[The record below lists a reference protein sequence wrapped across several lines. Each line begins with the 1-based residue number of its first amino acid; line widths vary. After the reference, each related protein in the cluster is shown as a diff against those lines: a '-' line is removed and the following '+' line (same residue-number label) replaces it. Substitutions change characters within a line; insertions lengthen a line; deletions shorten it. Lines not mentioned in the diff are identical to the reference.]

1 MRLTRDEALRIRLE
15 RDVVDVAQAPDR
27 DPLARQVDLLR
38 GGAFESGDDDL
49 RRASH
54 GRDSIDRPSP
64 VHGSRSSSGAHSG
77 HQTLTPMNGGDMK
90 RKLVKALFGI
100 VALLIFAGGAVALSH
115 ALDDPASPAAAAAN
129 TAAAEDGAVQPGEPA
144 PNDNYVVEEGH
155 RLLTFLVQRTAR
167 VTVLARTADGFAS
180 KAISVPELAQLV
192 AGNKPVELFESL
204 QSGIWLRVHIDT
216 ACSIEQQYRP

>member
-1 MRLTRDEALRIRLE
+1 
-15 RDVVDVAQAPDR
+15 
-27 DPLARQVDLLR
+27 
-38 GGAFESGDDDL
+38 
-49 RRASH
+49 
-54 GRDSIDRPSP
+54 
-64 VHGSRSSSGAHSG
+64 
-77 HQTLTPMNGGDMK
+77 MK

-115 ALDDPASPAAAAAN
+115 ALDDPASPAAAAAPARPAAKACEGHAVFGHIESLQAKGDQYVLRFDPAWFLSGETAN
-129 TAAAEDGAVQPGEPA
+129 TAAAEDGAVQPGEPV